1 MTKLK
6 KLSYSTKMAPLKPI
20 LHNAKISAYLEND
33 PENFQICDSRAVRK
47 NLRNYSLTPFSGIFP
62 KTPL

>member
-1 MTKLK
+1 
-6 KLSYSTKMAPLKPI
+6 MAPLKPI

-47 NLRNYSLTPFSGIFP
+47 NLINYSLTPFSGIFP